1 MLQNNILLC
10 GLLSVNV
17 VVLVTMDDVVVYSGG
32 TAVIQVMIYYC
43 QLM

>member
-10 GLLSVNV
+10 GLLSVSV

-32 TAVIQVMIYYC
+32 TGVIQLMIYYC

>member
-1 MLQNNILLC
+1 MLHNNILLC

-17 VVLVTMDDVVVYSGG
+17 VVLVTMEDVVVYSGG
-32 TAVIQVMIYYC
+32 TAVIQLMINYC